1 MSNFTI
7 LYDKTGYKSLVW
19 LAILF
24 LYLCECDSHM
34 FHGTCDSVLP
44 ENLHLEDDRWHLADD
59 YSSAAVNLH

>member
-44 ENLHLEDDRWHLADD
+44 ENLHLEDDTVDGI
-59 YSSAAVNLH
+59 